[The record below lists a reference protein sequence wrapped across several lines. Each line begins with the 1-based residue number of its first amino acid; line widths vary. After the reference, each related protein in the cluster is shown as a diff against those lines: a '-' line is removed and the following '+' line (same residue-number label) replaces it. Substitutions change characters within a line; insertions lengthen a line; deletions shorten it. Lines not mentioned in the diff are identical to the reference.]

1 MKKKICIVVSNYYPK
16 ISNDLINGVL
26 KSFKK
31 HGIKSYKKIFAP
43 GVFEIPVLI
52 VKNINKFDGFIVL
65 GCIIRG
71 ETYHFELIAN
81 EVSRKIMDLSISS
94 NKPIGFGILTC
105 ENMEQAHARSDVLKK
120 DKGGEAAKACYEIL
134 LNG

>member
-1 MKKKICIVVSNYYPK
+1 MKKKILIVSAPYYK
-16 ISNDLINGVL
+16 NVVEQLTEGA
-26 KSFKK
+26 KK
-31 HGIKSYKKIFAP
+31 YLNNHANLEIHEITAP
-43 GVFEIPVLI
+43 GAFEIPFV
-52 VKNINKFDGFIVL
+52 VNQNINKYDGFIVL

-105 ENMEQAHARSDVLKK
+105 ENMEQAYARSNVLKK